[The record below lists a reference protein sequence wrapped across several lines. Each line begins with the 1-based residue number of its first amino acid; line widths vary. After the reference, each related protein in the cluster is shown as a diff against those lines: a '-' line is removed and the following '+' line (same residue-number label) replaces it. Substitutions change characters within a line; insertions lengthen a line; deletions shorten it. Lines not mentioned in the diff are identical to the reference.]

1 MIQKTKLITKFNII
15 VSIILIVLF
24 SCDENDNFFDVQGNY
39 PNDRYPTESF
49 HNYTLKWVGIQSAH
63 EDGFVTLIN
72 EQSIDVLLLD
82 PTDYFGLGLSVKV
95 RKDTDMS
102 FYIAAIDSLVPIDL
116 PNQCS
121 LKYKKI
127 PQGDGRFI
135 FTSNIFWCEE
145 EFGENGPDV
154 YSPDIFSYD
163 LISFRNYTTCDIEI
177 NPTNIPDSSKPP
189 FYDTQGIRALD
200 SFLVKGNDTDDPYAY
215 DFRNI
220 IHSQPNLQWDAE
232 FNESCNDCTLRYKNG
247 ETNPEASPE
256 YYFWCVEEYGE
267 EGPSN

>member
-15 VSIILIVLF
+15 ASIILIVLF

-102 FYIAAIDSLVPIDL
+102 FYS
-116 PNQCS
+116 
-121 LKYKKI
+121 
-127 PQGDGRFI
+127 
-135 FTSNIFWCEE
+135 SN
-145 EFGENGPDV
+145 
-154 YSPDIFSYD
+154 
-163 LISFRNYTTCDIEI
+163 
-177 NPTNIPDSSKPP
+177 
-189 FYDTQGIRALD
+189 
-200 SFLVKGNDTDDPYAY
+200 
-215 DFRNI
+215 
-220 IHSQPNLQWDAE
+220 
-232 FNESCNDCTLRYKNG
+232 
-247 ETNPEASPE
+247 
-256 YYFWCVEEYGE
+256 
-267 EGPSN
+267 